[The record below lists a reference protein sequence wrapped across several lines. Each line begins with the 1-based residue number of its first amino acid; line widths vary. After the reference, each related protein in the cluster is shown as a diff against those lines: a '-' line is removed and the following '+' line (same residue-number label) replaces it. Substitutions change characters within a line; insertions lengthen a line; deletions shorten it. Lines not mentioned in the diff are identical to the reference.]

1 MHEKGQA
8 WNSLLSTPSGH
19 LIYRVEQ
26 CISKTNI
33 VINWICVYVCGP
45 TVDCLWRC
53 PKSNTSISRINRPQ
67 FSIPRSP
74 EMKLSFF
81 PPTTIISGK
90 ALRGNWICLSTTP
103 LHSDLIKR
111 GLESPLSHGNCSE
124 RQENVHHWGADQK
137 RLRSPSHTDSSPP
150 TQHSSYKSLKRALTP
165 MYGNTINIDVG
176 ESSSKAASVTEH

>member
-81 PPTTIISGK
+81 SPQPSSPAKHCEGIGSVS
-90 ALRGNWICLSTTP
+90 AQPLSTQ
-103 LHSDLIKR
+103 I
-111 GLESPLSHGNCSE
+111 
-124 RQENVHHWGADQK
+124 
-137 RLRSPSHTDSSPP
+137 
-150 TQHSSYKSLKRALTP
+150 
-165 MYGNTINIDVG
+165 
-176 ESSSKAASVTEH
+176 SSSVGWSHPSPTEIALNGRKMYIIEVPTKNGFAPLLTQTAAPHSAFVL